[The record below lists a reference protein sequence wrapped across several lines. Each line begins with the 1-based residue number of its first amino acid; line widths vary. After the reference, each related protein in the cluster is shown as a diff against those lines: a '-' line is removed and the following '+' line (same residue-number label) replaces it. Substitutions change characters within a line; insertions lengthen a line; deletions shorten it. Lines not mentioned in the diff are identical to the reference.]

1 MAPPMAIMVRRPA
14 PSARCRPDSRCT
26 IRSKAALSIRDSFIR
41 RASSCSRN
49 DHPLDWPGMHSHRQN
64 PGFGILCDAV
74 AYRRLVVVTGSGV
87 SVGLT
92 QPGQE
97 QASLPTWH
105 SVLTQLQ
112 QRFAHRL
119 GSAAAE
125 VELLL
130 GAQPR
135 SSDYLIE

>member
-87 SVGLT
+87 SVGLAR
-92 QPGQE
+92 PGS
-97 QASLPTWH
+97 ALTSLPTWH
-105 SVLTQLQ
+105 SVLTQLRA
-112 QRFAHRL
+112 RFGDRL
-119 GSAAAE
+119 SPARTEGD
-125 VELLL
+125 LLL
-130 GAQPR
+130 HAW
-135 SSDYLIE
+135 